1 MKFNLHVRL
10 QGVFTYRKAIL
21 YLKFRFV
28 LWIKRLVMSGNWFN
42 LGKKRKFPPQK
53 PFQGQHLFL
62 PPFLWLFA
70 ISPWYNSR
78 LANYPRNVHTRHK
91 AWIIPGISTVDH
103 TTIQQEK
110 MGFFGQIT
118 LLFSFEFQITLLF
131 SFEFQVTLLFSCT
144 FFWNHIIT

>member
-110 MGFFGQIT
+110 MEFFAQIT
-118 LLFSFEFQITLLF
+118 LLFSLEFSDHTLILTWISDHTLIQMHLF
-131 SFEFQVTLLFSCT
+131 F
-144 FFWNHIIT
+144 